1 MGSKKTY
8 TFYTDKVS
16 YKSEVKDNK
25 KTCYI
30 SGYISTKDR
39 DIVDDIVTEK
49 AMSKM
54 LSQLLTKSIK
64 LDVEHEA
71 WAMENP
77 SIIPIGKIIEASRDE
92 KGIFVKASI
101 NGSHSRFDEVWSSIK
116 DGYLD
121 AFSIAYK
128 ANDYVHKLV
137 DGVKTRML
145 NDVDLLNVAITGNP
159 VNPEARMT
167 NVFTKSLNE
176 FTEENKM
183 SEEVKTPLDEIST
196 EEKPVEEAKEEVEEA
211 PEAEVAEE
219 PAAEAEE
226 ASEEAPD
233 VEVKALMDET
243 KSLKAK
249 LKSMDAEI
257 KNRDEKITELK
268 AENEEQKEQLE
279 KDIIKEGDDSSLEKA
294 EVEQKA
300 VEASKNPLDLI

>member
-1 MGSKKTY
+1 MESKPNIYK
-8 TFYTDKVS
+8 FYTDEVS
-16 YKSEVKDNK
+16 FKSEVKGNT

-30 SGYISTKDR
+30 SGYVSTKDR

-77 SIIPIGKIIEASRDE
+77 AIIPIGKIVEASRDE
-92 KGIFVKASI
+92 KGIFVKATI
-101 NGSHSRFDEVWSSIK
+101 NQSHARFDEVWNSIK

-128 ANDYVHKLV
+128 ANDYVHKIV

-167 NVFTKSLNE
+167 QVFTKSLNDME
-176 FTEENKM
+176 DKSKMEEPKKPLDDIGADNKPAEE
-183 SEEVKTPLDEIST
+183 SEEKTEDAT
-196 EEKPVEEAKEEVEEA
+196 EDAPAKEATEDASEDA
-211 PEAEVAEE
+211 PE
-219 PAAEAEE
+219 
-226 ASEEAPD
+226 
-233 VEVKALMDET
+233 VEVKALTDEN

-249 LKSMDAEI
+249 LKSMNAEI
-257 KNRDEKITELK
+257 KNKDETIAELK
-268 AENEEQKEQLE
+268 DENAGQKEQLE
-279 KDIIKEGDDSSLEKA
+279 KDIIKEGDDASTEKA
-294 EVEQKA
+294 EVEKKSM
-300 VEASKNPLDLI
+300 ETKNPLDLI